1 MKSIITAWILAIVIT
16 LSAAYYQRKT
26 GPTYPIKG
34 SFDKEN
40 TKFKYHFPRSCDS
53 DKNAIIEISEFN
65 NPENL
70 FLKYK
75 RFNTNDEFAVIG
87 FRNESDKLI
96 AELPMQPPAG
106 KLIYE
111 VIYKA
116 ENKEVS
122 ISEKP
127 VVIRFKGSVPAYI
140 LVPHIIFIFL
150 AMLLSNLSGIL
161 AIFKNI
167 KFRFYSFLTIISL
180 SIGGMTLGPIVQ
192 KYAFGEFWTGVPFG
206 WDLTDNKT
214 LIAFIFWLLAV
225 ALNLKKPRP
234 IYVIIAS
241 IMLLIV
247 FSIPHSMFGSEL
259 NYSSGVIGTA
269 K

>member
-1 MKSIITAWILAIVIT
+1 MKSIITSWTLAILIT

-34 SFDKEN
+34 NFDNGNSKL
-40 TKFKYHFPRSCDS
+40 KYYFPRSCDS
-53 DKNAIIEISEFN
+53 DKNAVVEISEFT

-70 FLKYK
+70 ILKYK
-75 RFNTNDEFAVIG
+75 RLNTNDEFTEVN
-87 FRNESDKLI
+87 FRKESEKII

-111 VIYKA
+111 VLLKN
-116 ENKEVS
+116 ENIEQS
-122 ISEKP
+122 LTEKP
-127 VVIRFKGSVPAYI
+127 IVIRFKGSVPAYI
-140 LVPHIIFIFL
+140 LVPHIIFIFF

-161 AIFKNI
+161 AISKNI
-167 KFRFYSFLTIISL
+167 KFKVYSLYTLISL

-214 LIAFIFWLLAV
+214 LIAFIFWILAV
-225 ALNLKKPRP
+225 VLNYKKPRP
-234 IYVIIAS
+234 ILVIIAS
-241 IMLLIV
+241 VVLLII

-259 NYSSGVIGTA
+259 NYSSGVIGTG

>member
-1 MKSIITAWILAIVIT
+1 MKSNITSWILAILIT

-26 GPTYPIKG
+26 GPTYPIRG
-34 SFDKEN
+34 NFDKEN
-40 TKFKYHFPRSCDS
+40 TKLKYYFPRSCDS
-53 DKNAIIEISEFN
+53 DKNAIIEITEFA
-65 NPENL
+65 NPDSL
-70 FLKYK
+70 VLKYK
-75 RFNTNDEFAVIG
+75 RFNTNDEFTETS
-87 FRNESDKLI
+87 FRKESDKII

-111 VIYKA
+111 VVMKTN
-116 ENKEVS
+116 NKEVR
-122 ISEKP
+122 IYETP
-127 VVIRFKGSVPAYI
+127 IVIRFKGSVPAFI
-140 LVPHIIFIFL
+140 LIPHIIFIFF

-161 AIFKNI
+161 AILKNL
-167 KFRFYSFLTIISL
+167 KYKLYSLYTIIAL

-225 ALNLKKPRP
+225 VLNYKKPRP
-234 IYVIIAS
+234 ILVIIAS

-259 NYSSGVIGTA
+259 NYSSGVIGTG